1 MNNNTPDTE
10 GEAYGR
16 GYKQGRF
23 DSEMDRLNE
32 GPATPETNYCDSMT
46 PEEREAQS
54 KIKVTYTTSNT
65 PDTEWRTHAQ
75 RADYFEPDTLVMT
88 LDNIDLL
95 LTSRDTYWKERVEE
109 AVKAERER
117 ILKACDV
124 NSFLR
129 DEDHEDF
136 VVYLTDIETITKAT
150 PITNEDNLK

>member
-1 MNNNTPDTE
+1 M
-10 GEAYGR
+10 
-16 GYKQGRF
+16 
-23 DSEMDRLNE
+23 
-32 GPATPETNYCDSMT
+32 
-46 PEEREAQS
+46 
-54 KIKVTYTTSNT
+54 NT
-65 PDTEWRTHAQ
+65 PDTEWDKITFENEFAGWWDYKTALTERIEDHITH
-75 RADYFEPDTLVMT
+75 
-88 LDNIDLL
+88 L
-95 LTSRDTYWKERVEE
+95 LTSRDTYWKERVRE

>member
-1 MNNNTPDTE
+1 MANKEILEEFYQHMLKSTPV
-10 GEAYGR
+10 
-16 GYKQGRF
+16 
-23 DSEMDRLNE
+23 LNE
-32 GPATPETNYCDSMT
+32 F
-46 PEEREAQS
+46 ERAS
-54 KIKVTYTTSNT
+54 LKLKVKVILS
-65 PDTEWRTHAQ
+65 
-75 RADYFEPDTLVMT
+75 
-88 LDNIDLL
+88 
-95 LTSRDTYWKERVEE
+95 SRDTYWKERVEE

>member
-1 MNNNTPDTE
+1 M
-10 GEAYGR
+10 
-16 GYKQGRF
+16 
-23 DSEMDRLNE
+23 
-32 GPATPETNYCDSMT
+32 
-46 PEEREAQS
+46 
-54 KIKVTYTTSNT
+54 NT
-65 PDTEWRTHAQ
+65 PDTEWEKLKKEFIEELKLGKRGHFF
-75 RADYFEPDTLVMT
+75 RENPDGSVYILAYAGEF
-88 LDNIDLL
+88 IDKLFS
-95 LTSRDTYWKERVEE
+95 SRDTYWKERVEE

>member
-1 MNNNTPDTE
+1 MNT
-10 GEAYGR
+10 
-16 GYKQGRF
+16 
-23 DSEMDRLNE
+23 L
-32 GPATPETNYCDSMT
+32 
-46 PEEREAQS
+46 
-54 KIKVTYTTSNT
+54 
-65 PDTEWRTHAQ
+65 DTEWWKKVVDEDFCSFSPLTRDAIN
-75 RADYFEPDTLVMT
+75 EL
-88 LDNIDLL
+88 IDKVVS
-95 LTSRDTYWKERVEE
+95 SRDTYWKERVEE